1 MDEFLA
7 SVGVMNLGE
16 MLRLAREGLGWSR
29 EELSNKTRPRVAES
43 TIRRLEENEDS
54 NPRLD
59 TIEILA
65 DALGPAFRRIALAKL
80 LADETIPMHRT
91 APLDN
96 QRAFRVSS
104 HIAGRIPRYPIIDDP
119 EEYALKVTAPLNI
132 EFIHE
137 GWVLYL
143 SPNAPIQDGD
153 LVLVRGPGESFHL
166 ERYSFER
173 ALDVAS
179 PAMRDRLQALRQEKQ
194 PQKVVMISTV

>member
-1 MDEFLA
+1 MDSFLTTV
-7 SVGVMNLGE
+7 SVMNLGE
-16 MLRLAREGLGWSR
+16 ILRLARESLGWSR
-29 EELSNKTRPRVAES
+29 EELSHRTRPRVAES
-43 TIRRLEENEDS
+43 TIRRLEDNEYS

-59 TIEILA
+59 TVEILA
-65 DALGPAFRRIALAKL
+65 EALGAAFRRIAIAKL
-80 LADETIPMHRT
+80 LAIETIPMHRT
-91 APLDN
+91 APVEN
-96 QRAFRVSS
+96 QRAFRVNNHDAS
-104 HIAGRIPRYPIIDDP
+104 HIPRYPIIDDP
-119 EEYALKVTAPLNI
+119 DEYALKVTTPPNI